1 MKKRGK
7 VIFMVFALV
16 CVLCIQ
22 KQTVFAANVTA
33 VSATGNSTSA
43 TISGTAET
51 GVTAVAIMVYDST
64 GTNLVIMESVSV
76 NDSHTFSTTID
87 LAAGSYLIK
96 VADYDGGDYKETT
109 VTVGASGN
117 TSGGNGTGNTGGDPS
132 NSNGTGNTGGSSS
145 NNNAGN
151 TSSTNSTNS
160 NTAGNNQTAS
170 AKTVAES
177 AKAPKTGDGF
187 TYELYVVMMV
197 AVLGLSACIGYNRK
211 QKNKM

>member
-16 CVLCIQ
+16 CILCIQ
-22 KQTVFAANVTA
+22 RQTVFAANITA

-76 NDSHTFSTTID
+76 SDSHTFSTTID
-87 LAAGSYLIK
+87 LTEGSYLIK

-109 VTVGASGN
+109 VTVGTSGN
-117 TSGGNGTGNTGGDPS
+117 TSDETDTGNTGGTSSDS
-132 NSNGTGNTGGSSS
+132 NETENTGGTSS
-145 NNNAGN
+145 NNNAG
-151 TSSTNSTNS
+151 

-170 AKTVAES
+170 ANTVAES
-177 AKAPKTGDGF
+177 VKAPKTGDGF
-187 TYELYVVMMV
+187 TYELYVVMLF